1 MDQNGLEMMNRLK
14 NKRRKRKNAK
24 NTSKNI
30 RAIFLL
36 NLGGHKKDSGPPFP
50 LKNLVLTQIQGFMDL
65 SLTSN

>member
-1 MDQNGLEMMNRLK
+1 MNRLK

-24 NTSKNI
+24 NTSKNT
-30 RAIFLL
+30 RAIFLS
-36 NLGGHKKDSGPPFP
+36 NLEGYKKDSGPPFP